1 MICREGPQGE
11 RVKRVGHSGQGQVSQ
26 WMGPGEPMFAL
37 AVGGCECPYRMHF
50 QRSFI
55 ITEHSKP

>member
-1 MICREGPQGE
+1 MICREGPQGK

-37 AVGGCECPYRMHF
+37 AVG
-50 QRSFI
+50 
-55 ITEHSKP
+55 